1 MSKPKQKKAA
11 DNRPIHEIRHRQ
23 IRAAIW
29 PNPTEKGVMYSVTVS
44 RSYKDK
50 DGKWHD
56 TQSFRFD
63 DLLTVAKALT
73 DAHSIISTMMS
84 RDRAASRA
92 GERPVKSDSPR

>member
-1 MSKPKQKKAA
+1 
-11 DNRPIHEIRHRQ
+11 
-23 IRAAIW
+23 
-29 PNPTEKGVMYSVTVS
+29 MYSVTVS

-73 DAHSIISTMMS
+73 DAHSMISTANGAGS
-84 RDRAASRA
+84 CRGEGRGAACSNLTLSAHRRGPCQDIVLA
-92 GERPVKSDSPR
+92 FYLLDSTKLTTF

>member
-1 MSKPKQKKAA
+1 MSKTKQKKPAE
-11 DNRPIHEIRHRQ
+11 NRPVHEIRHRQ

-29 PNPTEKGVMYSVTVS
+29 PNPTDKGVMYSVTVS

-73 DAHSIISTMMS
+73 DAHSMISTAVA
-84 RDRAASRA
+84 RDRAAAKAA
-92 GERPVKSDSPR
+92 GRPGQV

>member
-1 MSKPKQKKAA
+1 MSKSKQKKSSE
-11 DNRPIHEIRHRQ
+11 NRPVHEIRHRQ

-29 PNPTEKGVMYSVTVS
+29 PNPTDNGVMYTVTVS

-50 DGKWHD
+50 DQKWHD

-73 DAHSIISTMMS
+73 DAHSMISTAMA
-84 RDRAASRA
+84 RDRAAAKAA
-92 GERPVKSDSPR
+92 GQPGRV

>member
-1 MSKPKQKKAA
+1 MSKTKQKKPA
-11 DNRPIHEIRHRQ
+11 DNRPVHEIRHRQ

-29 PNPTEKGVMYSVTVS
+29 PNPTDKGVMYSVTVS

-63 DLLTVAKALT
+63 DLLTVAKAFT
-73 DAHSIISTMMS
+73 DAHSMISTAIA
-84 RDRAASRA
+84 RDRAAAKTA
-92 GERPVKSDSPR
+92 GKG